1 MTVQDNPTFTNNK
14 MNSDILD
21 AYQVQENSI
30 DYNKDKNDKDIVSFK
45 NKNSIGIENNVLTS
59 QDKQLNLLGLNG

>member
-1 MTVQDNPTFTNNK
+1 

>member
-1 MTVQDNPTFTNNK
+1 

-45 NKNSIGIENNVLTS
+45 NKNSIGIENNVMTS

>member
-1 MTVQDNPTFTNNK
+1 

-45 NKNSIGIENNVLTS
+45 NKNSIGIETQKNNKKKLL
-59 QDKQLNLLGLNG
+59 LNVQNGINHESL